1 LITVYPALDAL
12 FWLVQIAN
20 VGYGEGSVL
29 SLEIFGVAIFGESDV
44 ILVFKLVLKF
54 AIAVFVVPTIGVIML
69 EIDASSPGRIICELV
84 VAVVFGIYFSFKV
97 IPSVALKTDVD
108 IV

>member
-1 LITVYPALDAL
+1 MDA
-12 FWLVQIAN
+12 
-20 VGYGEGSVL
+20 
-29 SLEIFGVAIFGESDV
+29 
-44 ILVFKLVLKF
+44 
-54 AIAVFVVPTIGVIML
+54 
-69 EIDASSPGRIICELV
+69 IDASKPGRIICELV